1 MVAFREKARKAS
13 VFVMKQASSRALQ
26 AILTECNFA
35 VGSNRI
41 VFLML
46 IYLNLN
52 NIIKKKPPK
61 KGVCVQTLSGISIFL
76 FSFFFF
82 FKQALEKKSLQK
94 FCSAYLNAFVVASL
108 NLACLQI
115 QLACY

>member
-52 NIIKKKPPK
+52 NIIKK
-61 KGVCVQTLSGISIFL
+61 
-76 FSFFFF
+76 
-82 FKQALEKKSLQK
+82 
-94 FCSAYLNAFVVASL
+94 
-108 NLACLQI
+108 
-115 QLACY
+115 

>member
-52 NIIKKKPPK
+52 NIIKKKNHQK
-61 KGVCVQTLSGISIFL
+61 KVCVYKHCQEFLSSFFL
-76 FSFFFF
+76 FFFF
-82 FKQALEKKSLQK
+82 QTSSRKKIPAEVL
-94 FCSAYLNAFVVASL
+94 
-108 NLACLQI
+108 
-115 QLACY
+115 

>member
-52 NIIKKKPPK
+52 NIIKKKSK

-82 FKQALEKKSLQK
+82 SNKL
-94 FCSAYLNAFVVASL
+94 
-108 NLACLQI
+108 
-115 QLACY
+115 